1 VFATDTLNN
10 RVVELPAG
18 GTQVTLPFSG
28 LFRPMGAAVDGAGNV
43 FVADSFNH
51 RVVELTPSV
60 PLGSLAFAPG
70 SVPAGSSVGVTSVT
84 PCPVGQ
90 FGSATAPLALVSSAG
105 ASVATASG
113 ALDMSGQWTG
123 TLAVPADADAGPYFI
138 RARCLTLNGL
148 ISQNYTAGT
157 LVVEHSVGET
167 GPPVSPGPQ
176 GPTGAAG
183 PQGPA
188 GPQGATGPQGD
199 PGANGTNGTNG
210 TNGQTGAQGPQGATG
225 PQGAAGPAARTP
237 TSETIACRHVRKNS
251 TTCTVTFHFSGGAAN
266 ARVLATAKVHG
277 HTRTVGRGAIRAYE
291 LKLKLKHLH
300 RGRYRLTLLELGHGK
315 RTPIAHTT
323 VTVT

>member
-1 VFATDTLNN
+1 M
-10 RVVELPAG
+10 P
-18 GTQVTLPFSG
+18 
-28 LFRPMGAAVDGAGNV
+28 GACSSPTA
-43 FVADSFNH
+43 FND

-60 PLGSLAFAPG
+60 PLGSMAFAPG
-70 SVPAGSSVGVTSVT
+70 SVSAGSSVGVTSVT
-84 PCPVGQ
+84 PCPVGGQ
-90 FGSATAPLALVSSAG
+90 FGSAAAPLALVASAG

-113 ALDMSGQWTG
+113 ALDLVSGQWTG
-123 TLAVPADADAGPYFI
+123 TLTVPADAGAGPYFI
-138 RARCLTLNGL
+138 RARCVTLNGL
-148 ISQNYTAGT
+148 IAQNYTAGT

-266 ARVLATAKVHG
+266 ARVLATARVHG
-277 HTRTVGRGAIRAYE
+277 HTRTLGRGAIRAYE